1 MKNPPNKLIC
11 DAVMY
16 HIAKVSAESANPSG
30 KHFGRKV
37 LRDTIKM
44 WLDDFTQLEF
54 NVAIQWL
61 LDNSYLKTLG
71 QHSVG
76 TGTGKDIKQYD
87 LNGYT
92 PYKQISPEQLDTE
105 WHPAAHKATKS
116 TALDNN
122 ISVADGENNKP
133 PPKREPLKVVSGSS
147 AVTDDERKEIN
158 RVIQA
163 EPPAFMLKEINEF
176 QPIEQSLNTLKAR
189 LNGKPVENLTIKLRT
204 LDGLARLLDP
214 EISDVLNQ
222 IHEDLKE
229 ITQ

>member
-16 HIAKVSAESANPSG
+16 HIATVSAESANPSG

-61 LDNSYLKTLG
+61 LDKNYLKTLG

-92 PYKQISPEQLDTE
+92 PYKQISPEQMDAENSNVQKMHIANTPAKIITAADVIAGSFGNKSREQRKPSADTK
-105 WHPAAHKATKS
+105 HQAVNDLSPS
-116 TALDNN
+116 TD
-122 ISVADGENNKP
+122 SK
-133 PPKREPLKVVSGSS
+133 
-147 AVTDDERKEIN
+147 
-158 RVIQA
+158 
-163 EPPAFMLKEINEF
+163 EF

-189 LNGKPVENLTIKLRT
+189 LNGKSVENLTIKLRT

-214 EISDVLNQ
+214 EISEVLNQ
-222 IHEDLKE
+222 IQHDLKE
-229 ITQ
+229 IAQ

>member
-61 LDNSYLKTLG
+61 LDKNYLKTLG

-76 TGTGKDIKQYD
+76 TGTGKDIQQYD
-87 LNGYT
+87 LKGYT
-92 PYKQISPEQLDTE
+92 PYKQISPEQLDAE
-105 WHPAAHKATKS
+105 KS
-116 TALDNN
+116 PEQKIVNP
-122 ISVADGENNKP
+122 ENRPKGILRP
-133 PPKREPLKVVSGSS
+133 VVEAPKREPLTVVSGSS

-163 EPPAFMLKEINEF
+163 EPSAFMLKEINEF

-222 IHEDLKE
+222 IQHDLKE
-229 ITQ
+229 IAQ

>member
-1 MKNPPNKLIC
+1 
-11 DAVMY
+11 MY
-16 HIAKVSAESANPSG
+16 HIATVSAESATPSG

-44 WLDDFTQLEF
+44 WLDGFTQLEF

-61 LDNSYLKTLG
+61 LDKNYLKTLG

-92 PYKQISPEQLDTE
+92 PYKQISPEQHAANP
-105 WHPAAHKATKS
+105 HPAAHNATKAPAIES
-116 TALDNN
+116 N
-122 ISVADGENNKP
+122 VAVAKGENNKP
-133 PPKREPLKVVSGSS
+133 PPKREPLTVVSGSS

-176 QPIEQSLNTLKAR
+176 QTIEQSLNTLKAK
-189 LNGKPVENLTIKLRT
+189 LNGKSVENLTIKLRT

-222 IHEDLKE
+222 IQNDLKE
-229 ITQ
+229 IAQ

>member
-61 LDNSYLKTLG
+61 LDKNYLKTLG

-92 PYKQISPEQLDTE
+92 PYKQISPEE
-105 WHPAAHKATKS
+105 HS
-116 TALDNN
+116 VDNSN
-122 ISVADGENNKP
+122 VQKC
-133 PPKREPLKVVSGSS
+133 
-147 AVTDDERKEIN
+147 
-158 RVIQA
+158 
-163 EPPAFMLKEINEF
+163 
-176 QPIEQSLNTLKAR
+176 TLLLRR
-189 LNGKPVENLTIKLRT
+189 LNLT
-204 LDGLARLLDP
+204 
-214 EISDVLNQ
+214 
-222 IHEDLKE
+222 
-229 ITQ
+229 

>member
-1 MKNPPNKLIC
+1 
-11 DAVMY
+11 MY

-61 LDNSYLKTLG
+61 LDKNYLKTLG

-92 PYKQISPEQLDTE
+92 PYKQISPEQMDAENSNVQKMHIANTPAKIITAADVIAGSFGNKSREQRKPSTDAEHQAVNDLSPSTE
-105 WHPAAHKATKS
+105 S
-116 TALDNN
+116 
-122 ISVADGENNKP
+122 
-133 PPKREPLKVVSGSS
+133 
-147 AVTDDERKEIN
+147 KE
-158 RVIQA
+158 
-163 EPPAFMLKEINEF
+163 FH
-176 QPIEQSLNTLKAR
+176 PIEQSLNTLEAK
-189 LNGKPVENLTIKLRT
+189 LNGKAIDNLNIKLRT

-222 IHEDLKE
+222 IQHDLKE
-229 ITQ
+229 IAR

>member
-1 MKNPPNKLIC
+1 MKNPPNKPIC

-61 LDNSYLKTLG
+61 LDKNYLKTLG

-92 PYKQISPEQLDTE
+92 PYKQIKPEQLDTE
-105 WHPAAHKATKS
+105 KS
-116 TALDNN
+116 PEQKIVNP
-122 ISVADGENNKP
+122 ENRPKGILRTIVEA
-133 PPKREPLKVVSGSS
+133 PKREPLKVVSGTS
-147 AVTDDERKEIN
+147 AVTDDERKEID

-176 QPIEQSLNTLKAR
+176 QSIEQSLNTLKAK
-189 LNGKPVENLTIKLRT
+189 LNGKPVANLTIKLRT

-222 IHEDLKE
+222 IQHDLKE
-229 ITQ
+229 IAQ